1 MSDDVKRRPRRR
13 GDIAG
18 RLLFE
23 KVCRYA
29 RQAEPVTVS
38 IPFGPGRLR
47 PEQCVVVRQD
57 GSCLPVQTRSLGV
70 WPDGSVRWLLVD
82 LQPDLPGNAGA
93 TLTFN
98 VANRSAPVESSAA
111 VSARRTPSGIAVDTG
126 AVSFLVPRRGFFP
139 VTDVKLRANDH
150 AWPQPFRGFILTA
163 SGRTVD
169 TAASDCELDI
179 EESGPLRVVI
189 LVSGKHRDAAGAW
202 IDFRGRLTAYAGKPY
217 IEVEHQFV
225 HNEMEPEIHLASLV
239 LKMVPQVTGQ
249 TRRAIG
255 EGYYRTQVDERVG
268 ADNSSLARLIDA
280 DLILRESFEHF
291 VDCFYGDF
299 WADWRDERGGVAV
312 SIHQAHQNFPKG
324 LIVDPS
330 GILCQLYPG
339 NGAPAAIRQGM
350 AKTQRILLH
359 FHGPSEPLE
368 QISLRSLQFQLP
380 DRPALPHVWMAANDP
395 WGDGLCGEVVGPRM
409 LGELFARFMDRRTAL
424 GMMHFGDAPDAGY
437 SQQGRGVGQTV
448 WINNEY
454 DHAHICAQ
462 FYFQTGERA
471 ALESSLAAAR
481 HWQDVDLCHFSADP
495 LQHGG
500 LWAHAA
506 CHAPAAGTP
515 GGVTPSHEW
524 VNGFLDY
531 YFLTGRREGLDSAV
545 SVAENVL
552 RQVDREVM
560 RDVAQLSVRELGWAL
575 ETFVAMA
582 MGTGEQRWKDAADE
596 VVGRLLRWHEAF
608 ASFLAPYTSHSMP
621 RVPFM
626 IAITGN
632 SLAHYTR
639 LKPVKRID
647 EIIVSMTD
655 DLIDHVRGP
664 DGIFVY
670 KEFPSLHRPFVP
682 PQILQLLTHAWR
694 ITGDLRYLRI
704 GVKQLAYFLRQ
715 PSPARDFSKT
725 VDPCGAVLLGFS
737 SSSGSTFA
745 FNYPGLAAFSA
756 VARRS
761 GLLKWLE
768 YPQEEDGV
776 RK

>member
-1 MSDDVKRRPRRR
+1 VRP
-13 GDIAG
+13 
-18 RLLFE
+18 
-23 KVCRYA
+23 
-29 RQAEPVTVS
+29 AEPVTVS
-38 IPFGPGRLR
+38 IPFGPGRFR
-47 PEQCVVVRQD
+47 PGQAIVVRQD
-57 GSCLPVQTRSLGV
+57 GRCLPVQTRSLAV
-70 WPDGSVRWLLVD
+70 WPDGSTKWLLVD

-93 TLTFN
+93 TLTFA
-98 VANRSAPVESSAA
+98 VVNRHAPVKPPA
-111 VSARRTPSGIAVDTG
+111 VVTASRTPAGIAVDTG
-126 AVSFLVPRRGFFP
+126 AISFSVPRRGFFP
-139 VTDVKLRANDH
+139 VTDVKLRANGH
-150 AWPQPFRGFILTA
+150 TWPQPFRGFSLTA

-169 TAASDCELDI
+169 TAAADCELDL

-189 LVSGKHRDAAGAW
+189 LVRGKHQDAAGAW
-202 IDFRGRLTAYAGKPY
+202 IDFRGRVTAYAGKPY
-217 IEVEHQFV
+217 VEVEHQFI
-225 HNEMEPEIHLASLV
+225 HAGKEPQILLESLV
-239 LKMVPQVTGQ
+239 LKMTPQVRGQ
-249 TRRAIG
+249 TRCAVG
-255 EGYYRTQVDERVG
+255 EGYYRTQVEERAG
-268 ADNSSLARLIDA
+268 AGSSPLARLIDA
-280 DLILRESFEHF
+280 NLILREGFEHF

-299 WADWRDERGGVAV
+299 WADWRDERGGIAV
-312 SIHQAHQNFPKG
+312 SLHQAHQNFPKG
-324 LIVDPS
+324 LTVGPD

-339 NGAPAAIRQGM
+339 GGAPAAIRQGM
-350 AKTQRILLH
+350 AKTHRILLH

-368 QISLRSLQFQLP
+368 LISVRSLQFQLP
-380 DRPALPHVWMAANDP
+380 DRPALPHVWMEANDP
-395 WGDGLCGEVVGPRM
+395 WGDGLCGAVVGSRM
-409 LGELFARFMDRRTAL
+409 LGELFARFMDRHTAL

-437 SQQGRGVGQTV
+437 SQGRGVGQTV

-462 FYFQTGERA
+462 FHFQTGERA

-481 HWQDVDLCHFSADP
+481 HWLDVDLCHFSPNP

-500 LWAHAA
+500 LWSHAA
-506 CHAPAAGTP
+506 CHAPAVGTA

-524 VNGFLDY
+524 VDGFLDY
-531 YFLTGRREGLDSAV
+531 YFLTGRREGLDAAV
-545 SVAENVL
+545 SVAGNVL
-552 RQVDREVM
+552 RQLDLESL
-560 RDVAQLSVRELGWAL
+560 RDIAQLSVRELGWAL
-575 ETFVAMA
+575 ETLVAMA
-582 MGTGEQRWKDAADE
+582 LGTGEQRWKDAADE
-596 VVGRLLRWHEAF
+596 VVGRLLRWYAHF
-608 ASFLAPYTSHSMP
+608 GSFLAPYTSHSMP

-632 SLAHYTR
+632 SLARYTR

-647 EIIVSMTD
+647 ELIVSMTD

-715 PSPARDFSKT
+715 PLPARDFSKQ

-756 VARRS
+756 AARRT

-768 YPQEEDGV
+768 NPREEGGA
-776 RK
+776 